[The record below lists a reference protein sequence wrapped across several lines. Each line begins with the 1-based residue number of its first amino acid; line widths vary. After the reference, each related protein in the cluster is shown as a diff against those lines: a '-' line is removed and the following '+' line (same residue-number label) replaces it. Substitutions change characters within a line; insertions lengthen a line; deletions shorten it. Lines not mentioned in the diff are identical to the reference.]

1 MDRLLSLLL
10 VQIKIVSKVFCQ
22 FPLYVINVDVQ
33 LLFKYTSIAFIEQTD
48 LISKLSFYLDSFLV
62 LTAAEFGKGLS

>member
-22 FPLYVINVDVQ
+22 FPLYVVNVDVQ

-48 LISKLSFYLDSFLV
+48 LISRLSFYLDSFLV

>member
-22 FPLYVINVDVQ
+22 FPLYVVNVDVQ